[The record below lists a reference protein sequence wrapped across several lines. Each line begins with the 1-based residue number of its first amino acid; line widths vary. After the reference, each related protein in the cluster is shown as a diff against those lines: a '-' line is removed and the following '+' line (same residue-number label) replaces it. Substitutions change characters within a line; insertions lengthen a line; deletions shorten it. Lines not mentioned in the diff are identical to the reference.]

1 MECLS
6 KATQGGRIYELQLII
21 DHEVHEGVLTGLAP
35 NR

>member
-21 DHEVHEGVLTGLAP
+21 DREVCEGVLTGLAP

>member
-6 KATQGGRIYELQLII
+6 KATQSGRICELQLII
-21 DHEVHEGVLTGLAP
+21 DREVHEDVLTGLVP